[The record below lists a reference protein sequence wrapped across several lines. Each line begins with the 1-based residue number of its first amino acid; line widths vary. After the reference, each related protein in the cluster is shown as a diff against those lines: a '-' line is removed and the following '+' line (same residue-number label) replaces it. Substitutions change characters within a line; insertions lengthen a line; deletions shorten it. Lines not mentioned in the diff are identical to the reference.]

1 MGRLLKGDGGFDE
14 VAENSF
20 RPEIATILPETMG
33 SSDLLSR
40 VEACV
45 ATIRQKAPGFSPK
58 VGLILGS
65 GLGAFADSLER
76 SVVIP
81 YSELPDFPRSSVVGH
96 AGKLVLGFHQGMP
109 VVTMQGRVHFYEG
122 YEPWQVGFPARVLC
136 RLGIKALVVT
146 NAAGGINT
154 NFQVGDLMAITDHLN
169 LAGYNPLVGPNED
182 ALGPR
187 FPDMSHAYDP
197 VFLDTLRAAAKTEQV
212 AIREGV
218 YVSLS
223 GPSYET
229 PAEIRMLRTLGADAV
244 GMSTVPEVIVAAH
257 MGVKVA
263 GISCITNLA
272 AGLSKQK
279 LSHAEV
285 SETADRV
292 KDVFSRLLTRFLSNL
307 GKSL

>member
-1 MGRLLKGDGGFDE
+1 MGPAKDSTNLQMYIDAYALRARLIE
-14 VAENSF
+14 
-20 RPEIATILPETMG
+20 
-33 SSDLLSR
+33 
-40 VEACV
+40 
-45 ATIRQKAPGFSPK
+45 KAPTESTAEAYAALRARGF
-58 VGLILGS
+58 
-65 GLGAFADSLER
+65 E
-76 SVVIP
+76 
-81 YSELPDFPRSSVVGH
+81 
-96 AGKLVLGFHQGMP
+96 
-109 VVTMQGRVHFYEG
+109 VHLDQF
-122 YEPWQVGFPARVLC
+122 
-136 RLGIKALVVT
+136 IKALVVT
-146 NAAGGINT
+146 NAAGGINSA
-154 NFQVGDLMAITDHLN
+154 FSVGDLMAITDHLN
-169 LAGYNPLVGPNED
+169 LAGYNPLVGPNDE

-197 VFLDTLRAAAKTEQV
+197 AFLDLLRGAAKAEQV
-212 AIREGV
+212 ALREGV

-257 MGVKVA
+257 MGVKVT